1 MTDGRRPLAM
11 FFGKHYE
18 CPACHAGFRKV
29 DDLRD
34 HGLTVHAG
42 ASEATR

>member
-1 MTDGRRPLAM
+1 ML
-11 FFGKHYE
+11 FGHRFE
-18 CPACHAGFRKV
+18 CPACHAEFRSEDK
-29 DDLRD
+29 LRD